1 MKTPR
6 LVLSIFQWLVY
17 GICVAD
23 GICIVRDLTF
33 LGKIGGNLMTGLFF
47 VILALRLW
55 CVWRERDRNGMI
67 RLRNYALGV
76 LCLSLLFLTVW
87 LLLWSS
93 NRLVYEAALY
103 LLILVS
109 APLPSCSVL
118 FLPVLGWAL
127 LLVSAWTV
135 NRKWKRESRKK
146 RPEPQ

>member
-6 LVLSIFQWLVY
+6 LVLSILQWLVY

-55 CVWRERDRNGMI
+55 WVWRERDRHGMI

-87 LLLWSS
+87 
-93 NRLVYEAALY
+93 
-103 LLILVS
+103 
-109 APLPSCSVL
+109 PSCSVL

>member
-1 MKTPR
+1 MQLKTPR
-6 LVLSIFQWLVY
+6 LVLSILQWLVY

-55 CVWRERDRNGMI
+55 WVWRERDRHGMI

-109 APLPSCSVL
+109 APLPSWFRFVPACAG
-118 FLPVLGWAL
+118 LGPSPGQR
-127 LLVSAWTV
+127 VD
-135 NRKWKRESRKK
+135 RQ
-146 RPEPQ
+146 PEVEERIP